1 MAEEESCQDLVGG
14 LGPWHS
20 GRQTMSERASGQ
32 KGSDAWSLEQSGL
45 QDWGAWSG
53 PHRGVGTLWA
63 GRSVR
68 KLREVGRVPSGRGVF
83 VWSLSGECLW
93 VRGRSCA

>member
-20 GRQTMSERASGQ
+20 GHQTMSEGTSGQ

-45 QDWGAWSG
+45 RDWWG
-53 PHRGVGTLWA
+53 GVGATWGCRHSLGWA
-63 GRSVR
+63 
-68 KLREVGRVPSGRGVF
+68 
-83 VWSLSGECLW
+83 
-93 VRGRSCA
+93 